1 LLAEGK
7 TGEAEMAKIII
18 KFNNDVIDHID
29 LKQGDMKIGRKPGCD
44 IFIDNLAISGE
55 HANIFTVGEDSFI
68 QDLGSTNGTFIGS
81 KKITKHHLKNG
92 DAIVIGKH
100 TLVYLT
106 ETGHS
111 KEPDE
116 FAKTVIISSA
126 TREPPE
132 PKVAAP
138 AVSEAPAI
146 TVETFGKEAPVAH
159 KAELRHG
166 AIFVLSGV
174 NSGKRIDLT
183 KKITNLGK
191 TGKRAG
197 SITQMLDG
205 YVLAPGEDEA
215 PKLNGR
221 PVPASGSKL
230 KNGDVI
236 EVAGTRLQFYL
247 K

>member
-1 LLAEGK
+1 
-7 TGEAEMAKIII
+7 MAKIII

-29 LKQGDMKIGRKPGCD
+29 LKQGDMRIGRKPGCD
-44 IFIDNLAISGE
+44 ILIDNLAISGE

-68 QDLGSTNGTFIGS
+68 QDLGSTNGTFINN

-100 TLVYLT
+100 TLVYLV
-106 ETGHS
+106 ESGQVRQ
-111 KEPDE
+111 PDD
-116 FAKTVIISSA
+116 FAKTVIISST
-126 TREPPE
+126 TREPVE
-132 PKVAAP
+132 PRAAIA
-138 AVSEAPAI
+138 AVSVPAAI
-146 TVETFGKEAPVAH
+146 TVETVSRDAPPANRT
-159 KAELRHG
+159 ELRHG

-183 KKITNLGK
+183 KKITNLGR

-197 SITQMLDG
+197 SITQTVDG
-205 YVLAPGEDEA
+205 YLLTPGEDEA

-221 PVPASGSKL
+221 PVSTAGVKL
-230 KNGDVI
+230 KNGDMI